1 MNKRIRDRAISSS
14 PTVLTATYKGEDW
27 YTDSFMATKYPI
39 LDGYTPRKHQVDLT
53 EKPELDTIIDDG
65 REYSL
70 AEFEDT
76 NEDVTSV
83 RGWSNIKLATRYIN
97 LIKNIYPSVL
107 PFITTDGSL
116 APVKFYNGEELVA
129 VVMPIRG

>member
-53 EKPELDTIIDDG
+53 RKPELDTIIDDG

-97 LIKNIYPSVL
+97 LIKNIYPSAL
-107 PFITTDGSL
+107 PFITTDRSL

-129 VVMPIRG
+129 VVMPIR

>member
-39 LDGYTPRKHQVDLT
+39 LEGYTPRKHQIDTT

-70 AEFEDT
+70 AEFEET

-97 LIKNIYPSVL
+97 LIKNIYPSAL

-129 VVMPIRG
+129 VVMPIR

>member
-39 LDGYTPRKHQVDLT
+39 LDGYTPRKHQIDTT

-70 AEFEDT
+70 AEFEET
-76 NEDVTSV
+76 NEDITSV

-107 PFITTDGSL
+107 PFITTDVSL

-129 VVMPIRG
+129 VVMPIR

>member
-39 LDGYTPRKHQVDLT
+39 LDGYTPRKHQIDTT

-129 VVMPIRG
+129 VVMPIR

>member
-39 LDGYTPRKHQVDLT
+39 LDGYTPRKHQIDTT

-97 LIKNIYPSVL
+97 LIKNIYPSAL

-129 VVMPIRG
+129 VVMPIR

>member
-27 YTDSFMATKYPI
+27 YTDSFIATKYPI
-39 LDGYTPRKHQVDLT
+39 LEGYTPRKHQIDTT

>member
-70 AEFEDT
+70 AEFEET
-76 NEDVTSV
+76 NEDITSV

>member
-27 YTDSFMATKYPI
+27 YTDSFIATKYPI
-39 LDGYTPRKHQVDLT
+39 LEGYTPRKHQIDTT

-129 VVMPIRG
+129 VVMPIR

>member
-53 EKPELDTIIDDG
+53 EKPELDTIIDDNK
-65 REYSL
+65 EYSL
-70 AEFEDT
+70 AELEDT
-76 NEDVTSV
+76 NEDVTSII
-83 RGWSNIKLATRYIN
+83 GWSSIKLATRYIN
-97 LIKNIYPSVL
+97 LIKNIYPKAL
-107 PFITTDGSL
+107 PFITTDVML
-116 APVKFYNGEELVA
+116 APVKFYDGEELVA
-129 VVMPIRG
+129 VIMPIR